1 MDFVAE
7 KSVWSSVSPLHP
19 IRPVPA
25 LTVQLRGLLFT
36 ICILLSEDRLLRYED
51 RDVHSILSAFWDGI
65 YCHFSFILLRV
76 LSSPQAL
83 VPSSH
88 ALKNGAP

>member
-25 LTVQLRGLLFT
+25 LTVQLRGLFFT

-51 RDVHSILSAFWDGI
+51 RDVHSILSAYGTVFI
-65 YCHFSFILLRV
+65 VIFLLYYYYAYCPRPRSSF
-76 LSSPQAL
+76 PQATR
-83 VPSSH
+83 
-88 ALKNGAP
+88 